1 MAEIKILK
9 AKIVKKE
16 TLSVE
21 YSREEK
27 DKSITIV
34 NEEHR
39 APVHQDLRNA
49 FVGLHIHFAIL
60 SDYVRVKQVKDIES
74 YDSEL
79 IEGFSVSCLHKGGAE
94 DETYIILTGS
104 KITASGRAVTINTP
118 ILKIEEESEKGYK
131 YLDELLDRVEQVEKE
146 VKEYLRGKHAP
157 EAQTSLNFEEP
168 VTKVVIAPPV
178 HLDPSMNSPESIASA
193 IVNETNAKIEGKKSP
208 GRPRKVPQSNQHPSG
223 EVHE

>member
-34 NEEHR
+34 SEEHR
-39 APVHQDLRNA
+39 APIHQDLKNA
-49 FVGLHIHFAIL
+49 FIGLHIHFAIL
-60 SDYVRVKQVKDIES
+60 SDYVRVKQVKDI
-74 YDSEL
+74 DSFDSDL
-79 IEGFSVSCLHKGGAE
+79 IEGFSVSCLHKGGTE
-94 DETYIILTGS
+94 DESYIILTGS

-131 YLDELLDRVEQVEKE
+131 YLDELLERVEHVENE

-157 EAQTSLNFEEP
+157 ETQTSLNFDEP
-168 VTKVVIAPPV
+168 ITKAKIVPSA
-178 HLDPSMNSPESIASA
+178 HLDPSMNSPEGIAAA
-193 IVNETNAKIEGKKSP
+193 IVAETNGGIKKSH
-208 GRPRKVPQSNQHPSG
+208 GRPKKVPQSSKHPSG